1 MGGKYNIYN
10 SYSKDFKKP
19 LFSAVFPQI
28 LALDKRTEKDMFYF
42 RSNLSRYP
50 FARIKKFKNR
60 DPAH

>member
-10 SYSKDFKKP
+10 SYSKDLKKP

-28 LALDKRTEKDMFYF
+28 FTPGKRTEKDRFYF

-50 FARIKKFKNR
+50 FARIKKF
-60 DPAH
+60 